1 MGNNR
6 PLLLTTCLGK
16 IGAAGRKLASLSPVQ
31 GLWRSIPGLPTAALA
46 GVVIMCFAWSC
57 ERQARRRDTVE
68 AQQVKKQAKEEI
80 SRLQQ
85 QAAGALRGAKQSAQA
100 VRELEAQR
108 QQLAREAEG
117 LRQSLESLRKQELA
131 RADEVATLPTS
142 EVVSRVA
149 SRLQEQVSGNR
160 KQGTG
165 QEEQGSGLRLPK
177 GFGQQAGVGGQG
189 SGQQPLNPLTR
200 PAPAGESAGA
210 GHLLPQG
217 GEGQNNPGGEGQNN
231 PGGEGQKSPAAGK
244 GEKQPA
250 PDTQHLVPNPSSP
263 SSPSSPALV
272 LSDQG
277 VRKVE
282 TAFVELD
289 SCRQQ
294 TQVMGQQ
301 VSNCEQQSKLDSA
314 IHDQQSGAIAK
325 LNSALADKDQIL
337 ARSEEAQRAELKAAR
352 GTWQSHFFRAVEYF
366 AGGFIAGVLV
376 R

>member
-1 MGNNR
+1 LGN
-6 PLLLTTCLGK
+6 
-16 IGAAGRKLASLSPVQ
+16 IAAAGRKLASLSLVQ
-31 GLWRSIPGLPTAALA
+31 GLLRVIPGLPAAALA
-46 GVVIMCFAWSC
+46 GVVIMFFAWSC
-57 ERQARRRDTVE
+57 ERQARRRDTVQ
-68 AQQVKKQAKEEI
+68 AQQVKKQAAQEI

-85 QAAGALRGAKQSAQA
+85 QAAGALRDAKQSAQA
-100 VRELEAQR
+100 VNELEAQR
-108 QQLAREAEG
+108 QKLARQAEG
-117 LRQSLESLRKQELA
+117 LRQSLASLRQQELA

-149 SRLQEQVSGNR
+149 SRLQEQVSGVR
-160 KQGTG
+160 D
-165 QEEQGSGLRLPK
+165 
-177 GFGQQAGVGGQG
+177 QG

-210 GHLLPQG
+210 GHPLPQGGEGQNIAGGEGKNIAG
-217 GEGQNNPGGEGQNN
+217 GEGQNNPGGA
-231 PGGEGQKSPAAGK
+231 GQKCPGAGI

-263 SSPSSPALV
+263 ALA

-282 TAFVELD
+282 AAFIELD

-294 TQVMGQQ
+294 TQVLGQQ
-301 VSNCEQQSKLDSA
+301 VSNCEHQSKLNST
-314 IHDQQSGAIAK
+314 ISNQQSVAIAK
-325 LNSALADKDQIL
+325 LNAVLADKDQIL
-337 ARSEEAQRAELKAAR
+337 AQSEVAHRAELQAAR
-352 GTWQSHFFRAVEYF
+352 GTWRSHFLRAVEYF

>member
-1 MGNNR
+1 MF
-6 PLLLTTCLGK
+6 
-16 IGAAGRKLASLSPVQ
+16 
-31 GLWRSIPGLPTAALA
+31 
-46 GVVIMCFAWSC
+46 FAWSC
-57 ERQARRRDTVE
+57 ERQARRRDTVQ
-68 AQQVKKQAKEEI
+68 AQQVKKQAAEEM

-85 QAAGALRGAKQSAQA
+85 QAAGALRDAKQSAQA

-108 QQLAREAEG
+108 QQLARQAEG

-149 SRLQEQVSGNR
+149 SRLQEPV
-160 KQGTG
+160 
-165 QEEQGSGLRLPK
+165 P
-177 GFGQQAGVGGQG
+177 GVRDQG
-189 SGQQPLNPLTR
+189 SGQQTPSLQML
-200 PAPAGESAGA
+200 
-210 GHLLPQG
+210 
-217 GEGQNNPGGEGQNN
+217 
-231 PGGEGQKSPAAGK
+231 AAGN

-294 TQVMGQQ
+294 TQVMGEQ
-301 VSNCEQQSKLDSA
+301 VSNCEQQSKLNSA
-314 IHDQQSGAIAK
+314 ISDQQSGTITK
-325 LNSALADKDQIL
+325 LNAALADKDKIL
-337 ARSEEAQRAELKAAR
+337 AQSEVAHRAELKAAR

>member
-1 MGNNR
+1 MGNNP
-6 PLLLTTCLGK
+6 PLPLTTWLGK
-16 IGAAGRKLASLSPVQ
+16 IRAAGRKLANLSLLRGV
-31 GLWRSIPGLPTAALA
+31 LRSIPGLLTAALA
-46 GVVIMCFAWSC
+46 GVVIMFFVWSC

-68 AQQVKKQAKEEI
+68 AQQVKKQAAEEI

-85 QAAGALRGAKQSAQA
+85 QAAGALRDAKQSAQA

-108 QQLAREAEG
+108 QQLVREAEG
-117 LRQSLESLRKQELA
+117 LRQSLESLHKQELA

-149 SRLQEQVSGNR
+149 SRLQEQVSGVR
-160 KQGTG
+160 D
-165 QEEQGSGLRLPK
+165 
-177 GFGQQAGVGGQG
+177 QG
-189 SGQQPLNPLTR
+189 SGQQTPSLQML
-200 PAPAGESAGA
+200 APG
-210 GHLLPQG
+210 
-217 GEGQNNPGGEGQNN
+217 N
-231 PGGEGQKSPAAGK
+231 

-250 PDTQHLVPNPSSP
+250 PDTQHLVPSP
-263 SSPSSPALV
+263 SRPSSPALV

-277 VRKVE
+277 ARKVE

-301 VSNCEQQSKLDSA
+301 VSNCEQQSKLNSA
-314 IHDQQSGAIAK
+314 IIDQQSGTIAK
-325 LNSALADKDQIL
+325 LNSALTDKDQIL
-337 ARSEEAQRAELKAAR
+337 ARSEEAHRAELKAAR
-352 GTWQSHFFRAVEYF
+352 GTWRSHFFRAVEYF